1 MDGSTP
7 LQVVV
12 LVRHGDA
19 MSKEEDPRRPLS
31 AIGREH
37 VEKVAGLVA
46 GIGLELEE
54 VRHSGKER
62 ARETAEIFAERVG
75 VTSDRVREAS
85 GLNPKDG
92 VEVIAEQLETEG
104 HSVAL
109 VGHLPFMGL
118 LASRLLSGDAER
130 VKLRFQDAG
139 CLLVTRVDGGWRL
152 DGFVNHELLP

>member
-7 LQVVV
+7 SQVVV

-31 AIGREH
+31 AAGREH

-46 GIGLELEE
+46 GIGLDLEE

-62 ARETAEIFAERVG
+62 ARETAEIFAEWVG
-75 VTSDRVREAS
+75 VTPDRVREAS
-85 GLNPKDG
+85 GLNPKDDP
-92 VEVIAEQLETEG
+92 EVVAEQLETEDC
-104 HSVAL
+104 SVAL

-130 VKLRFQDAG
+130 LRFRFQDAG
-139 CLLVTRVDGGWRL
+139 CLVVARVEGGWRL
-152 DGFVNHELLP
+152 DGLVNHRLPP

>member
-19 MSKEEDPRRPLS
+19 MSKEEDSRRPLS
-31 AIGREH
+31 AIGRDH

-75 VTSDRVREAS
+75 VTPDRVREAS
-85 GLNPKDG
+85 GLNPKDD
-92 VEVIAEQLETEG
+92 VEVIAEQLETEDR
-104 HSVAL
+104 SVAL

-130 VKLRFQDAG
+130 VQLRFQDAG
-139 CLLVTRVDGGWRL
+139 CLLVTRVEGGWRL